1 MNCLKLPLLSEIKER
16 RLKTFW
22 RAEGVPVS
30 ISSPD
35 AFSELLFFTADE
47 SWQGVMNLGE
57 WFSHVAPEMSG
68 LSNQMYDNLQLKR
81 LFSATERP
89 VDLPPQSLSY
99 KKLRLQALPDH
110 SIFEKPLLCLETS
123 QGALWITKLPEM
135 EIPRPSLPKKLN
147 LSILPIPLT
156 FEIGV
161 SQLSLGL
168 LKKIS
173 VGDILLIS
181 QLTDRVSTA
190 GIGIG
195 CYQKNEGKIMI
206 EKRDE
211 EYDKNLEEDEYED
224 EYEDE
229 EQNEHED
236 EEHQKDQENDD
247 GDDAGNEN
255 KVHEHHP
262 EDQKKSSS
270 LCAQVPVTLTF
281 ILQKNKVTV
290 EKLEKMYE
298 GEVIPLEPSI
308 EERIEIRANN
318 VRIARGKLLGM
329 ENGALGVELTQL
341 YQSKT

>member
-1 MNCLKLPLLSEIKER
+1 M
-16 RLKTFW
+16 
-22 RAEGVPVS
+22 
-30 ISSPD
+30 
-35 AFSELLFFTADE
+35 
-47 SWQGVMNLGE
+47 
-57 WFSHVAPEMSG
+57 
-68 LSNQMYDNLQLKR
+68 
-81 LFSATERP
+81 
-89 VDLPPQSLSY
+89 
-99 KKLRLQALPDH
+99 
-110 SIFEKPLLCLETS
+110 
-123 QGALWITKLPEM
+123 
-135 EIPRPSLPKKLN
+135 
-147 LSILPIPLT
+147 
-156 FEIGV
+156 
-161 SQLSLGL
+161 
-168 LKKIS
+168 
-173 VGDILLIS
+173 GDILLIS
-181 QLTDRVSTA
+181 QLTDRVSTD

>member
-1 MNCLKLPLLSEIKER
+1 VNCLKLPLLSEIKER
-16 RLKTFW
+16 RLETFW

-68 LSNQMYDNLQLKR
+68 LSNQMYNNLQLKQ

-89 VDLPPQSLSY
+89 VDLPPKSLSY

-110 SIFEKPLLCLETS
+110 SVFEKPLLCLETS

-181 QLTDRVSTA
+181 QLTHRVSTA

-195 CYQKNEGKIMI
+195 RYKKNEGQIMI
-206 EKRDE
+206 EKKDE
-211 EYDKNLEEDEYED
+211 EYQEYDKNLEEDEYED
-224 EYEDE
+224 EYED
-229 EQNEHED
+229 ED

-262 EDQKKSSS
+262 KDQKKSSS

-329 ENGALGVELTQL
+329 ENGALGIELTQL